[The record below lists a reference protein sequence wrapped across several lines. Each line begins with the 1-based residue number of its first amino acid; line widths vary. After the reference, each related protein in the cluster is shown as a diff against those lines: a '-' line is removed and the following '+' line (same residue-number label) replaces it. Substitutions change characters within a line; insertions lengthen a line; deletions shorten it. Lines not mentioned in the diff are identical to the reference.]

1 MIRACLTLTSILL
14 FSSAIGACTQTRYH
28 SINAHEEM
36 EMPFSRNVYFRIAD
50 AFYTD
55 PPHCL
60 IVMPTTD
67 IEVPLDVVNIVE
79 QALAL
84 HLSKK
89 VARVIGPEDRRS
101 AERKLALNVKNPLD
115 RRYLARNE
123 RCQAYLAWQ
132 LKDYDDS
139 YILVWSRKKIG
150 LEVKLMLIENDTE
163 LWFASHTTYRSEGG
177 LPLSL
182 LSLPIAAAEATIF
195 NQDAE
200 QLTSMVND
208 AVRRLIVTLPDVS

>member
-1 MIRACLTLTSILL
+1 
-14 FSSAIGACTQTRYH
+14 
-28 SINAHEEM
+28 
-36 EMPFSRNVYFRIAD
+36 MPFSRNVYFRIAD

-132 LKDYDDS
+132 LKEYDDS